1 MSAFTPA
8 SEVLL
13 RHSDDFES
21 ARVLFAGDLQ
31 DDLPARLDT
40 AASRAHTQQFHHW
53 QVLNRQ
59 MGDTV
64 RFSLVAEA
72 ADVAECDTL
81 IYYWPKNKPEAQF
94 QLMNLLSLL
103 PVGSDIFVVGENRS
117 GVRSAEQMLAEYAPL
132 NKVDSARR
140 CGLYHG
146 RLEKQPTFDADAFW
160 GEYTLD
166 NLTIKTLPGVFS
178 RDGLDVGSQLLL
190 STLEPHTK
198 GKVLDVGSQL
208 LLSTLE
214 PHTKGKVL
222 DVGCGAGVLAA
233 ALASHSPK
241 VRLTLCDVSAPAV
254 EASRATLAANSLAG
268 DVFASNVFSE
278 VNGRFDMII
287 SNPPFH
293 DGLQTSLE
301 AAQALIRGA
310 VRHLNSGG
318 ELRIVANAFLPYP
331 QVLDETFGFHEVIAQ
346 TGRFKV
352 YRTIMTRQAKK

>member
-13 RHSDDFES
+13 RHSDDFEQS
-21 ARVLFAGDLQ
+21 RILFAGDLQ
-31 DDLPARLDT
+31 DDLPARFKC

-53 QVLNRQ
+53 QALSRQ
-59 MGDTV
+59 MGENV
-64 RFSLVAEA
+64 RFSLVAQA
-72 ADVAECDTL
+72 SDVADCDTL

-94 QLMNLLSLL
+94 QLMNILSLM
-103 PVGSDIFVVGENRS
+103 PSGSDVFVVGENRS
-117 GVRSAEQMLAEYAPL
+117 GVRSAEPMLADYAPL

-146 RLEKQPTFDADAFW
+146 RLEKQPQFSLESWWA
-160 GEYTLD
+160 EYNID
-166 NLTIKTLPGVFS
+166 GLTIKTLPGVFS

-190 STLEPHTK
+190 STLT
-198 GKVLDVGSQL
+198 
-208 LLSTLE
+208 

-222 DVGCGAGVLAA
+222 DVGCGAGVLSA

-254 EASRATLAANSLAG
+254 EASRATLAANGLEG
-268 DVFASNVFSE
+268 EVFASNVFSE
-278 VNGRFDMII
+278 VKGRFDMII

-293 DGLQTSLE
+293 DGMQTSLD
-301 AAQALIRGA
+301 AAQTLIRGA

-331 QVLDETFGFHEVIAQ
+331 KILDETFGFHEVIAQ

-352 YRTIMTRQAKK
+352 YRTVMTRQAKK

>member
-1 MSAFTPA
+1 MSALTPA

-13 RHSDDFES
+13 RHSDDFEQS
-21 ARVLFAGDLQ
+21 RILFAGDLQ
-31 DDLPARLDT
+31 DDLPARFEC

-53 QVLNRQ
+53 QVLSRQ
-59 MGDTV
+59 MGDNV
-64 RFSLVAEA
+64 RFSLVAQA
-72 ADVAECDTL
+72 SDVADCDTL

-94 QLMNLLSLL
+94 QLMNILSLM
-103 PVGSDIFVVGENRS
+103 PSGVDVFVVGENRS
-117 GVRSAEQMLAEYAPL
+117 GVRSAEQMLADYAPL

-146 RLEKQPTFDADAFW
+146 RLEKQPRFSLESWWA
-160 GEYTLD
+160 EYSID
-166 NLTIKTLPGVFS
+166 GLTIKTLPGVFS

-190 STLEPHTK
+190 STLT
-198 GKVLDVGSQL
+198 
-208 LLSTLE
+208 

-222 DVGCGAGVLAA
+222 DVGCGAGVLSA

-254 EASRATLAANSLAG
+254 EASHATLAANGLEG
-268 DVFASNVFSE
+268 EVFASNVFSE
-278 VNGRFDMII
+278 VKGRFDMIM

-293 DGLQTSLE
+293 DGMQTSLD
-301 AAQALIRGA
+301 AAQTLIRGA

-331 QVLDETFGFHEVIAQ
+331 KILDETFGFHDVIAQ

-352 YRTIMTRQAKK
+352 YRTVMTRQAKK

>member
-1 MSAFTPA
+1 MSALTPA

-13 RHSDDFES
+13 RHSDDFEQS
-21 ARVLFAGDLQ
+21 RILFAGDLQ
-31 DDLPARLDT
+31 DDLPARLESVE
-40 AASRAHTQQFHHW
+40 SRAWTQQYHQW
-53 QVLNRQ
+53 QTLSRQ
-59 MGDTV
+59 MGDKAVFGLTLDKPATGE
-64 RFSLVAEA
+64 S
-72 ADVAECDTL
+72 DTL

-103 PVGSDIFVVGENRS
+103 PVGTDIFVVGENRS
-117 GVRSAEQMLAEYAPL
+117 GVRSAEQMLAEFAPL

-146 RLEKQPTFDADAFW
+146 RLEKQPTFDAQAFW
-160 GEYTLD
+160 DEYHLD
-166 NLTIKTLPGVFS
+166 GLSIKTLPGVFS

-190 STLEPHTK
+190 STLT
-198 GKVLDVGSQL
+198 
-208 LLSTLE
+208 

-233 ALASHSPK
+233 VLASHSPK
-241 VRLTLCDVSAPAV
+241 VRLTLCDVSAPAI
-254 EASRATLAANSLAG
+254 EASRATLAANGFEG

-278 VNGRFDMII
+278 VTGRFDMII

-301 AAQALIRGA
+301 AAQTLIRGA

-331 QVLDETFGFHEVIAQ
+331 AVLDETFGFHEVIAQ

-352 YRTIMTRQAKK
+352 YRTVMTRQAKR

>member
-117 GVRSAEQMLAEYAPL
+117 GVRSAEQMLAEYA
-132 NKVDSARR
+132 
-140 CGLYHG
+140 
-146 RLEKQPTFDADAFW
+146 W
-160 GEYTLD
+160 
-166 NLTIKTLPGVFS
+166 I
-178 RDGLDVGSQLLL
+178 
-190 STLEPHTK
+190 
-198 GKVLDVGSQL
+198 
-208 LLSTLE
+208 
-214 PHTKGKVL
+214 
-222 DVGCGAGVLAA
+222 
-233 ALASHSPK
+233 
-241 VRLTLCDVSAPAV
+241 APAAV
-254 EASRATLAANSLAG
+254 ASIMAVWKSSRPSTPTHSGANTHW
-268 DVFASNVFSE
+268 
-278 VNGRFDMII
+278 II
-287 SNPPFH
+287 
-293 DGLQTSLE
+293 
-301 AAQALIRGA
+301 
-310 VRHLNSGG
+310 
-318 ELRIVANAFLPYP
+318 
-331 QVLDETFGFHEVIAQ
+331 
-346 TGRFKV
+346 
-352 YRTIMTRQAKK
+352 

>member
-1 MSAFTPA
+1 MSALTPA

-13 RHSDDFES
+13 RHSDDFEQS
-21 ARVLFAGDLQ
+21 RILFAGDLQ
-31 DDLPARLDT
+31 DDLPARLELVE
-40 AASRAHTQQFHHW
+40 SRAWTQQYHQW
-53 QVLNRQ
+53 QTLSRQ
-59 MGDTV
+59 MGDKAVFGLT
-64 RFSLVAEA
+64 LDEA
-72 ADVAECDTL
+72 ATGESDTL

-103 PVGSDIFVVGENRS
+103 PVGTDIFVVGENRS
-117 GVRSAEQMLAEYAPL
+117 GVRSAEQMLAEFAPL

-146 RLEKQPTFDADAFW
+146 RLEKQPTFDAQAFW
-160 GEYTLD
+160 DEYQLD
-166 NLTIKTLPGVFS
+166 GLAIKTLPGVFS

-190 STLEPHTK
+190 STLT
-198 GKVLDVGSQL
+198 
-208 LLSTLE
+208 

-233 ALASHSPK
+233 VLASHSPK
-241 VRLTLCDVSAPAV
+241 VRLTLCDVSAPAI
-254 EASRATLAANSLAG
+254 EASRATLAANGFEG

-278 VNGRFDMII
+278 VTGRFDMII

-301 AAQALIRGA
+301 AAQTLIRGA

-331 QVLDETFGFHEVIAQ
+331 AVLDETFGFHEVIAQ

-352 YRTIMTRQAKK
+352 YRTVMTRQAKR

>member
-1 MSAFTPA
+1 MSALTPA

-13 RHSDDFES
+13 RHSDDFEQS
-21 ARVLFAGDLQ
+21 RILFAGDLQ
-31 DDLPARLDT
+31 DDLPARFEC

-53 QVLNRQ
+53 QALSRQ
-59 MGDTV
+59 MGDNV
-64 RFSLVAEA
+64 RFSLVAQA
-72 ADVAECDTL
+72 SDVADCDTL

-94 QLMNLLSLL
+94 QLMNILSLM
-103 PVGSDIFVVGENRS
+103 PVGSDVFVVGENRS
-117 GVRSAEQMLAEYAPL
+117 GVRSAEPMLADYAPL

-146 RLEKQPTFDADAFW
+146 RLEKQPQFSLESWWA
-160 GEYTLD
+160 EYNID
-166 NLTIKTLPGVFS
+166 GLTIKTLPGVFS

-190 STLEPHTK
+190 STLT
-198 GKVLDVGSQL
+198 
-208 LLSTLE
+208 

-222 DVGCGAGVLAA
+222 DVGCGAGVLSA

-254 EASRATLAANSLAG
+254 EASRATLAANGLEG
-268 DVFASNVFSE
+268 EVFASNVFSE
-278 VNGRFDMII
+278 VKGRFDMIM

-293 DGLQTSLE
+293 DGMQTSLD
-301 AAQALIRGA
+301 AAQTLIRGA

-331 QVLDETFGFHEVIAQ
+331 KILDETFGFHDVIAQ

-352 YRTIMTRQAKK
+352 YRTVMTRQAKK

>member
-13 RHSDDFES
+13 RHSDDFEQS
-21 ARVLFAGDLQ
+21 RILFAGDLQ
-31 DDLPARLDT
+31 DDLPARFEC
-40 AASRAHTQQFHHW
+40 AARRAYTQQFHHW
-53 QVLNRQ
+53 QALSRQ
-59 MGDTV
+59 MGDNV
-64 RFSLVAEA
+64 RFSLVAQA
-72 ADVAECDTL
+72 SDVADCDTL

-94 QLMNLLSLL
+94 QLMNILSLM
-103 PVGSDIFVVGENRS
+103 PVGSDVFVVGENRS
-117 GVRSAEQMLAEYAPL
+117 GVRSAEPMLADYAPL

-146 RLEKQPTFDADAFW
+146 RLEKQPQFSLESWWA
-160 GEYTLD
+160 EYNID
-166 NLTIKTLPGVFS
+166 GLTIKTLPGVFS

-190 STLEPHTK
+190 STLT
-198 GKVLDVGSQL
+198 
-208 LLSTLE
+208 

-222 DVGCGAGVLAA
+222 DVGCGAGVLSA

-254 EASRATLAANSLAG
+254 EASRATLAANGLEG
-268 DVFASNVFSE
+268 EVFASNVFSE
-278 VNGRFDMII
+278 VKGRFDMII

-293 DGLQTSLE
+293 DGMQTSLD
-301 AAQALIRGA
+301 AAQTLIRGA

-331 QVLDETFGFHEVIAQ
+331 KILDETFGFHEVIAQ

-352 YRTIMTRQAKK
+352 YRTVMTRQAKK

>member
-13 RHSDDFES
+13 RHSDDFEQS
-21 ARVLFAGDLQ
+21 RILFAGDLQ
-31 DDLPARLDT
+31 DDLPARFEC
-40 AASRAHTQQFHHW
+40 AANRAHTQQFHHW
-53 QVLNRQ
+53 QVLSRQ
-59 MGDTV
+59 MGDNV
-64 RFSLVAEA
+64 RFSMVAQA
-72 ADVAECDTL
+72 SDVADCDTL

-94 QLMNLLSLL
+94 QLMNILSLM
-103 PVGSDIFVVGENRS
+103 PVGCDIFVVGENRS
-117 GVRSAEQMLAEYAPL
+117 GVRSAEQMLADYAPL

-146 RLEKQPTFDADAFW
+146 RLEKQPRFSLESWWA
-160 GEYTLD
+160 EYSID
-166 NLTIKTLPGVFS
+166 GLTIKTLPGVFS
-178 RDGLDVGSQLLL
+178 RDGLDIGSQLLL
-190 STLEPHTK
+190 STLT
-198 GKVLDVGSQL
+198 
-208 LLSTLE
+208 

-222 DVGCGAGVLAA
+222 DVGCGAGVLSA

-254 EASRATLAANSLAG
+254 EASHATLAANG
-268 DVFASNVFSE
+268 FEGEVFASNVFSE
-278 VNGRFDMII
+278 VKGRFDMII

-293 DGLQTSLE
+293 DGMQTSLD
-301 AAQALIRGA
+301 AAQTLIRGA

-331 QVLDETFGFHEVIAQ
+331 KILDETFGFHDVIAQ

-352 YRTIMTRQAKK
+352 YRTVMTRQAKK